1 MATTGKKHFNS
12 DMAFIQKPA
21 PRKSHNLELEEAAL
35 KAKTY
40 WYRGEDLNLHGVAPT
55 ST

>member
-1 MATTGKKHFNS
+1 MKKNK
-12 DMAFIQKPA
+12 AAGLYKKPEI
-21 PRKSHNLELEEAAL
+21 K
-35 KAKTY
+35 